1 MQMHQI
7 RYFLA
12 LCEER
17 SFTRAASRSSVSQ
30 PSLTNAIRALEEEL
44 GGTLFQR
51 RPLVALTTLGQA
63 VYPYLKHIVENAD
76 HAPVAAR
83 ALTDMRTMRSEAAIA
98 SQPARLQHTGG

>member
-17 SFTRAASRSSVSQ
+17 SFTRAASRSGVSQ
-30 PSLTNAIRALEEEL
+30 PSLTNAIGALEQEL
-44 GGTLFQR
+44 GGILFQR

-63 VYPYLKHIVENAD
+63 VCPYLKQIAENAD
-76 HAPVAAR
+76 HARAAAQ
-83 ALTDMRTMRSEAAIA
+83 ALTDMRTRPEAAFA
-98 SQPARLQHTGG
+98 N